1 MIRKSEILV
10 LACML
15 VGIAILAS
23 LGTWQVRRLAWKE
36 DLIAT
41 VESRIA
47 SAPVPVEEAL
57 GAAGKKGGA
66 DGALDY
72 RPVVVTGKFVETAPA
87 FEFTT
92 FKGQSGW
99 NLFNILELGNAAGSG
114 PRYAVVNRGFIP
126 YEQRENWKSIAPLP
140 TGTQEIEGLLRQPPA
155 GKPGSMMPDN
165 EPQSGTFYWR
175 DIAAMAALS
184 GINPQQLE
192 GWYVDAGF
200 PGKSPDGEYPVKGTT
215 IVSFPNNHL
224 QYAVTWYGLALA
236 LFGVGSYFL
245 YSRRKRG

>member
-1 MIRKSEILV
+1 MKRLRTTAFA
-10 LACML
+10 LAL
-15 VGIAILAS
+15 PAAI
-23 LGTWQVRRLAWKE
+23 
-36 DLIAT
+36 
-41 VESRIA
+41 
-47 SAPVPVEEAL
+47 
-57 GAAGKKGGA
+57 AAGL
-66 DGALDY
+66 AL
-72 RPVVVTGKFVETAPA
+72 TAPA
-87 FEFTT
+87 RAADVTEYVAEAAFADVRAD
-92 FKGQSGW
+92 
-99 NLFNILELGNAAGSG
+99 LGD
-114 PRYAVVNRGFIP
+114 AVVNRGFIP

-155 GKPGSMMPDN
+155 SKPGSMMPDN